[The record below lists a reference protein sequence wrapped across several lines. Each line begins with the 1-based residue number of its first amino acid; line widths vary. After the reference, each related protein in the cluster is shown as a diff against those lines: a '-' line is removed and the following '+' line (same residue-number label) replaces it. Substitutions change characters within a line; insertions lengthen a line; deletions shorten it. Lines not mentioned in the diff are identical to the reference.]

1 MLNLKS
7 TVAGAFA
14 AMMLAVASTSA
25 HAATLLDGV
34 TLHDLSIGGAKYDVT
49 FTGDAFD
56 GTLTFNTRAQAVEA
70 LAAIL
75 ASSEFQAFFPYE
87 SFAGVL
93 VPHAFDGQCFYVEL
107 AGGWYAPGGYGVPN
121 GFDWS
126 DTGFTLAT
134 FAPTSAVPEPATW
147 AMMIAG
153 FGVVGVAV
161 RRRRAAAL
169 AA

>member
-1 MLNLKS
+1 MLGLKS
-7 TVAGAFA
+7 KVAGAFA
-14 AMMLAVASTSA
+14 AMMVAFASTSA
-25 HAATLLDGV
+25 NAATLLDGV
-34 TLHDLSIGGAKYDVT
+34 TLHNLSIGGAKYDVT

-56 GTLTFNTRAQAVEA
+56 GNLTFNTRAQAVEA

-93 VPHAFDGQCFYVEL
+93 VPHAVDELGFYVEI
-107 AGGWYAPGGYGVPN
+107 AGGWLPADGYGVPN
-121 GFDWS
+121 GFPWS
-126 DTGFTLAT
+126 QEGYTLAT

-147 AMMIAG
+147 SMMIVG
-153 FGVVGVAV
+153 FGVIGGAV
-161 RRRRAAAL
+161 RRRRPAAL

>member
-1 MLNLKS
+1 MQKLKS
-7 TVAGAFA
+7 TVAAAFA
-14 AMMLAVASTSA
+14 AMMLAFPSTSA
-25 HAATLLDGV
+25 NAATLLDGV
-34 TLHDLSIGGAKYDVT
+34 TLHNLSIGGAKYDVT

-56 GTLTFNTRAQAVEA
+56 GNLTFNTRAQAVEA

-93 VPHAFDGQCFYVEL
+93 VPHAVDELGFYVEI
-107 AGGWYAPGGYGVPN
+107 AGGWLPADGYGVPN
-121 GFDWS
+121 GFAWS
-126 DTGFTLAT
+126 QEGYTLAT

-147 AMMIAG
+147 SMMIVG
-153 FGVVGVAV
+153 FGVIGGAV
-161 RRRRAAAL
+161 RRRRPAAL

>member
-56 GTLTFNTRAQAVEA
+56 GNLTFNTRAQAVEA

-87 SFAGVL
+87 NFAGVL
-93 VPHAFDGQCFYVEL
+93 VPHSFDERGFYVEI
-107 AGGWYAPGGYGVPN
+107 AGGWLAADAYGVPN
-121 GFDWS
+121 GFPWS
-126 DTGFTLAT
+126 DEGYTLAT
-134 FAPTSAVPEPATW
+134 FSPTSAVPEPATW

-153 FGVVGVAV
+153 FGIVGSAV
-161 RRRRAAAL
+161 RRRRPTVL